1 MLEGGGSL
9 GETGMHDK
17 GFVGAVSRAKGG
29 LPSVLLRLCGPSRK
43 VHLGKGVGW
52 REVLKRVGNEGERI
66 SVILGDTVET
76 VVVYGLA

>member
-1 MLEGGGSL
+1 MRKVVF
-9 GETGMHDK
+9 H
-17 GFVGAVSRAKGG
+17 
-29 LPSVLLRLCGPSRK
+29 PSSFGYADHVVNAAK

-76 VVVYGLA
+76 VVVYDEA